1 MSGDNMKNISQ
12 ENNAI
17 AHSKHPAVNSISDLL
32 SFKIARLSGINQR
45 LGGYWLKKKFDLGL
59 NDWRILGLTTANQP
73 VPFKKIQE
81 MLDMDK
87 GQFSRSVKMLVD
99 RGYISVG
106 PSKIDGRA
114 LDLTVTKIGKQLSDD
129 MLRFLKH
136 RNDVSVD
143 CLTKSECD
151 SFLKILQKITDHS
164 IDFLE
169 SYE

>member
-1 MSGDNMKNISQ
+1 MKNISQ

-114 LDLTVTKIGKQLSDD
+114 LDLTVTK
-129 MLRFLKH
+129 
-136 RNDVSVD
+136 
-143 CLTKSECD
+143 
-151 SFLKILQKITDHS
+151 
-164 IDFLE
+164 
-169 SYE
+169 